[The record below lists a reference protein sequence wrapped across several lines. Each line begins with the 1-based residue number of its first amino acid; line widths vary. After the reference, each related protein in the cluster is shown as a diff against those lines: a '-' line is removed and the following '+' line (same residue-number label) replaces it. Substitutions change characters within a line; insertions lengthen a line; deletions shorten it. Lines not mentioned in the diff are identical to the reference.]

1 MQEPELLFEWDE
13 GNREHIAR
21 HRISPREAE
30 EVILRDPLDI
40 ELQHEGVEE
49 RLLHL
54 GETARGRILQ
64 IVTTWRQGR
73 VRVLSA
79 WDAPQQLKH

>member
-30 EVILRDPLDI
+30 EVI
-40 ELQHEGVEE
+40 HEGVEE